1 MRASKRVKELSDALL
16 SNGEAKQLAKVYAYT
31 KHDLMNISPLT
42 SNQKLWMIM
51 AEEFDYIISNGSAG
65 TGKTF
70 LAMHKALHSV
80 IVRKTHQQILIIRS
94 AVPCRDIGHL
104 PGTEEEKLS
113 LYEEPYEALCY
124 ELLGRPTAY
133 ENLKKAGIIKFR
145 STSFMRGITF
155 NDTVVILEEAQNMG
169 FGEINTAM
177 TRLGRN
183 TRLYVCA
190 DDKQKDLKKDSGYQ
204 QALLNWRSMPSFGL
218 VHFNIDDVVR
228 SPIVKEWI
236 IQCEA

>member
-1 MRASKRVKELSDALL
+1 MRTAKRVKELSDALL
-16 SNGEAKQLAKVYAYT
+16 ANGDAKKLEKVYAYT
-31 KHDLMNISPLT
+31 KHDLIRLLPLT
-42 SNQKLWMIM
+42 TNQERWL
-51 AEEFDYIISNGSAG
+51 ALAGEYDYIVGNGSAG

-80 IVRKTHQQILIIRS
+80 IVLKTHKQILIIRS

-104 PGTEEEKLS
+104 PGTETEKLA

-155 NDTVVILEEAQNMG
+155 NNTIVILEEAQNMS
-169 FGEINTAM
+169 FGEINTIM
-177 TRLGRN
+177 TRLGQN

-190 DDKQKDLKKDSGYQ
+190 DDKQKDLKKDSGYH
-204 QALLNWRSMPSFGL
+204 QALLNWEAMPSFGM
-218 VHFNIDDVVR
+218 VHFNIEDVVR

-236 IQCEA
+236 IQCEV